1 MDCRR
6 GVVVEKGACEGVSYC
21 LWDPSFANGQQGCF
35 LADSA
40 MLSMQQQCI
49 RPASRDI
56 LSKLQTCMEARH
68 SCQCSSGST
77 AAACQA
83 RQQQL
88 LAGFRGA
95 GKVCQSLLG
104 CWLSNLNNTAPD
116 VMQLVEVQLGLVQ
129 PRIEALRPGANLTS
143 SGTAAAI
150 ATPKAGAPA
159 PAPAS
164 SSSSAAK
171 LPAAAPASTTT
182 GRRRR
187 ALQQALVLSN
197 PVLDDAS
204 SSSMNA
210 AVATM
215 PDGYNFESG
224 SYGSAAPS
232 APASSSAAPAPSV
245 GMNGV
250 ILGDGAAAPPAGST
264 VEYGRNIPGA
274 TSSSSGSSGGM
285 NPGYNFESGTGTG
298 TGGAA
303 TDGSSSGSSGGSSGG
318 WEFEQAPL
326 DPDKVFGN
334 SSGSGSGSSSDVTMT
349 GGNAPASFWKCA
361 GVAAVKADTTRKWA
375 DVDYNSKSLT
385 LATWLKVIQ
394 PTSLIDWG
402 VQVME
407 CFKADVNTLSANEAA
422 PTSKPNKESTEYAIV
437 ALIRSFSA
445 QADTFRSYLQAGAD
459 ARATAGLSGLK
470 VLSQQAFPEQQK
482 LLLAKYNASPAYNR
496 DVMLQAAAIIADMQ
510 WFAADALALASA
522 PGTTPAQQQ
531 QVFEAVVAY
540 GEEMMRRCLYWLF
553 HVQFEGAPAH
563 LPGVPATTA
572 ASVALMDAY
581 AGLAAA
587 TLPAPAVAA
596 DAPAWQQLQGMM
608 AVAAGWASSAA
619 SAAAPGKQLS
629 AAELLGNAIDGLA
642 KAHVAD
648 FWGTRVELARAS
660 ASDAARALALA
671 DPRTLAPGSAAGG
684 SGSSAGSAAA
694 ASAELLLEGTAAS
707 ELQLSC
713 QAADSSLLL
722 SSMSNSSKSGLAV
735 SAVCEKFLQL
745 PACESFKVAGA
756 CSSYSACRWER
767 SSERNL
773 VHTVSG
779 STAAAAGA
787 SSPGGGGVCSMD
799 WVQVLS
805 SGSGAAYTSLGSM
818 IGTCGGIADAAAC
831 TAQTMLITL
840 DTSTSGGG
848 AGSIAKVWVPALVV
862 AAVLGLALFGGVML
876 WRRRSAVARRAAEE
890 ARSSGNAAGGGG
902 RGGGGGAGRKAKDG
916 KGGKA
921 NKAAVK
927 KKVKRAEPGQYKPD
941 LMRDSFT
948 DYMRSAPQQFENGV
962 ALAKAAM
969 AAGSLDAAVAANDVA
984 GARSMQLSAMAAD
997 GASDARWYQYPQQ
1010 PQQQQQQQVGRPGRF
1025 SAPQLPPLPP
1035 LGSVGM
1041 PSYQAGAAA
1050 AAGNNAATTSDL
1062 IDLQTDVVRNVPN
1075 PLQQQQQRAQQ
1086 GLYGVPSMGYNPA
1099 GPGAVW
1105 GAAVGAGNAGALG
1118 AASRHHRIS
1127 GGGLSGGLS
1136 GGLLSG
1142 GLSGEVDLID
1152 TGASLALT
1160 SSLGLVSS
1168 LPQHASMPIG
1178 VADAQQF
1185 VLQGQQQQQDDAV
1198 VLGLPGPGSMAVA
1211 AAPGRRSSG
1220 GGARGFSIA
1229 GSVHL
1234 TSGAASAVGVGA
1246 AHSGS
1251 LLLGN
1256 RGSGDVEDGG
1266 ASTPTSSCCHDSV
1279 CTFRHGPGS
1288 SIGSGSIA
1296 RGPNAAPHAALSTTS
1311 STCWR
1316 SGAGGSSSRVGGGRA
1331 ASASGTQGGAAA
1343 GGLGSALSGALSGAL
1358 SRSSWSSAMS
1368 TDMLMSSQHSAAIDP

>member
-1 MDCRR
+1 MARSRSSLAALVLLALLAGTSYARQVELSQDAQLRHRR
-6 GVVVEKGACEGVSYC
+6 SLLGATQQISQCEWIAGEGCALHPSYVTYSLNRTMNDVVARYVTNSLTCASVVEKGACEGVSYC

-77 AAACQA
+77 AAACQG

-171 LPAAAPASTTT
+171 SPAAAPASTTT

-274 TSSSSGSSGGM
+274 TSSSGGSSGGM

-334 SSGSGSGSSSDVTMT
+334 SSGSGSGSSSGSSSDVTMT

-422 PTSKPNKESTEYAIV
+422 ATSKPNKESTEYAIV

-671 DPRTLAPGSAAGG
+671 DPSQQAARWQPLREQQVALLSSLQQLVQTSPSSSSSDAALQALRLRLQELVAASGGFLLSSSGSSSSDVQQRSQRLSESLKQSSWLANLIRQCYGSPAGLTPLNAAAAAAAGVPASGPAACSLLAGETQRMAALAAGAGDGISSNLASSIGRQWACAARDPDTCNAAPGCQLALAGTLAPGSAAGG

-722 SSMSNSSKSGLAV
+722 SGMSNSSKSGLAV

-745 PACESFKVAGA
+745 PACESFKGAGA

-787 SSPGGGGVCSMD
+787 SSPGGAGVCSMD

-805 SGSGAAYTSLGSM
+805 SGSGAAYSSLGSM

-902 RGGGGGAGRKAKDG
+902 RG
-916 KGGKA
+916 
-921 NKAAVK
+921 
-927 KKVKRAEPGQYKPD
+927 
-941 LMRDSFT
+941 
-948 DYMRSAPQQFENGV
+948 
-962 ALAKAAM
+962 
-969 AAGSLDAAVAANDVA
+969 
-984 GARSMQLSAMAAD
+984 
-997 GASDARWYQYPQQ
+997 
-1010 PQQQQQQQVGRPGRF
+1010 
-1025 SAPQLPPLPP
+1025 
-1035 LGSVGM
+1035 
-1041 PSYQAGAAA
+1041 
-1050 AAGNNAATTSDL
+1050 
-1062 IDLQTDVVRNVPN
+1062 
-1075 PLQQQQQRAQQ
+1075 
-1086 GLYGVPSMGYNPA
+1086 
-1099 GPGAVW
+1099 
-1105 GAAVGAGNAGALG
+1105 
-1118 AASRHHRIS
+1118 
-1127 GGGLSGGLS
+1127 
-1136 GGLLSG
+1136 
-1142 GLSGEVDLID
+1142 
-1152 TGASLALT
+1152 
-1160 SSLGLVSS
+1160 
-1168 LPQHASMPIG
+1168 
-1178 VADAQQF
+1178 
-1185 VLQGQQQQQDDAV
+1185 
-1198 VLGLPGPGSMAVA
+1198 
-1211 AAPGRRSSG
+1211 
-1220 GGARGFSIA
+1220 
-1229 GSVHL
+1229 
-1234 TSGAASAVGVGA
+1234 
-1246 AHSGS
+1246 
-1251 LLLGN
+1251 
-1256 RGSGDVEDGG
+1256 
-1266 ASTPTSSCCHDSV
+1266 
-1279 CTFRHGPGS
+1279 
-1288 SIGSGSIA
+1288 
-1296 RGPNAAPHAALSTTS
+1296 
-1311 STCWR
+1311 
-1316 SGAGGSSSRVGGGRA
+1316 
-1331 ASASGTQGGAAA
+1331 
-1343 GGLGSALSGALSGAL
+1343 
-1358 SRSSWSSAMS
+1358 
-1368 TDMLMSSQHSAAIDP
+1368 